1 MQYPKLLQFGNSAA
15 GAPVKYKT
23 FTFKKGY
30 KKGEVATSPC
40 KEINLCGFS
49 SLLLLYAWLRL
60 PLPLLRT
67 RLRIRSVTR
76 RG

>member
-30 KKGEVATSPC
+30 KKGEVATSP
-40 KEINLCGFS
+40 L
-49 SLLLLYAWLRL
+49 
-60 PLPLLRT
+60 
-67 RLRIRSVTR
+67 
-76 RG
+76 